1 MTLLL
6 DTHAAIW
13 FALEDASLGKRS
25 RVLATQALEE
35 SRLAI
40 SPISFW
46 EIALLIQK
54 GRLQSDLPG
63 TELRLQLLDAGIA
76 ELPLTGE
83 IALLSAT
90 LDLHPDPADRFIA
103 ATAILHQATLLT
115 ADARLLD
122 WKHALR
128 RQNAR
133 K

>member
-1 MTLLL
+1 MKTGTDLV
-6 DTHAAIW
+6 I
-13 FALEDASLGKRS
+13 
-25 RVLATQALEE
+25 
-35 SRLAI
+35 
-40 SPISFW
+40 
-46 EIALLIQK
+46 
-54 GRLQSDLPG
+54 RLQSDLPG

-90 LDLHPDPADRFIA
+90 LELHPDPADRFIA
-103 ATAILHQATLLT
+103 ATAILHQVTLLT
-115 ADARLLD
+115 ANARLLD